1 MKIMSGEQSKSRICE
16 FLKQPQL
23 GFCRGVL
30 PYNLAL
36 LLPFLLFAQQCF
48 ARAEEGCGLLFL
60 LSPLLVLAHEIIFR
74 SSRLPEPV
82 AAAYDAL
89 FSDIFQQLIAQ
100 PFSIFVSSVIS
111 AIAVIVR
118 YVAALVVA
126 CFWFIVSLAA
136 SLFDSCLAFLIALT
150 RSAHDCVSIRQS
162 VLLSQSH
169 SIRAPSVVLN

>member
-1 MKIMSGEQSKSRICE
+1 MKIMSGEQPKIRFYE
-16 FLKQPQL
+16 FLSQPRF

-36 LLPFLLFAQQCF
+36 LLLFIFFAQQCF
-48 ARAEEGCGLLFL
+48 ARAEEGCGLLYL

-74 SSRLPEPV
+74 SSRLPKPV

-89 FSDIFQQLIAQ
+89 FSDIFEQLIAQ
-100 PFSIFVSSVIS
+100 PFSVFVYSVIS
-111 AIAVIVR
+111 AIAAIVR
-118 YVAALVVA
+118 YVAVRVVA
-126 CFWFIVSLAA
+126 CFWFVVSLAV
-136 SLFDSCLAFLIALT
+136 SLFDNCRAFLIALT
-150 RSAHDCVSIRQS
+150 RLAHDYVSIRQS

>member
-1 MKIMSGEQSKSRICE
+1 MKSEQSKGRFYE
-16 FLKQPQL
+16 FLSLPRF

-30 PYNLAL
+30 PYNFAL
-36 LLPFLLFAQQCF
+36 LLPFIFCAQQCF
-48 ARAEEGCGLLFL
+48 IRAEEGCGLLFL

-100 PFSIFVSSVIS
+100 PFSIMVHSVIS
-111 AIAVIVR
+111 AITAIVR
-118 YVAALVVA
+118 YVAVRVVA
-126 CFWFIVSLAA
+126 CFWFVVALAV
-136 SLFDSCLAFLIALT
+136 SLFDSCRAFLIALT

>member
-1 MKIMSGEQSKSRICE
+1 MKSAQSKGRFYE
-16 FLKQPQL
+16 FLSLPQF

-36 LLPFLLFAQQCF
+36 LLPFIFCAQQCF

-82 AAAYDAL
+82 AAAYDAV
-89 FSDIFQQLIAQ
+89 FSDIFQLLIAQ
-100 PFSIFVSSVIS
+100 PFSVFVSSVIS
-111 AIAVIVR
+111 AIVVIVR
-118 YVAALVVA
+118 YVAARVVA
-126 CFWFIVSLAA
+126 CFWFVVALAV
-136 SLFDSCLAFLIALT
+136 SLFDSCPAFLIALT

-169 SIRAPSVVLN
+169 CIRAPSIVLN